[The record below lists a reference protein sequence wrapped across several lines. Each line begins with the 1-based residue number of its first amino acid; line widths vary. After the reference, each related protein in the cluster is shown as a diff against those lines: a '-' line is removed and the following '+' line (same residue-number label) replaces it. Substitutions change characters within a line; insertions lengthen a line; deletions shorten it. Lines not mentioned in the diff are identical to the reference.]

1 MQIWNGGTVPRLVS
15 NSDAAALLDLARK
28 FGAEQLTPIADT
40 CEEDGLFP
48 RELISTLGELGLLN
62 LPFAHVR
69 DADMEPVGVSTNLQ
83 ILEELATAWMTVG
96 LALSVHQLAASA
108 LVKFGSQD
116 QKDLWL
122 DWVIGGNTLG
132 AYCLS
137 EPHSGSDAAALRTT
151 AVREGLQYRLN
162 GVKAWI
168 THGGVADFYIVMAR
182 TSEHKTQGISCFFV
196 PADTP
201 GLTFGAHE
209 RKMGG
214 NASPTAQVHLDN
226 VLIPEIHRIGVEGQ
240 GLAIALSSLDMGR
253 LGISACAVG
262 LAQSAL
268 NTAGKYAG
276 EREQFGQAIAN
287 FQGVGFML
295 ADMATSIAASRAL
308 YLDAAFRVEI
318 GAHGGIGAAAAMSKL
333 MATDSAMKVT
343 TDAVQVLGGNG
354 YTKDYPVERY
364 MREAKVLQ
372 IVEGTNQ
379 IQRLV
384 ISRSLQSEAGE

>member
-1 MQIWNGGTVPRLVS
+1 
-15 NSDAAALLDLARK
+15 
-28 FGAEQLTPIADT
+28 
-40 CEEDGLFP
+40 
-48 RELISTLGELGLLN
+48 
-62 LPFAHVR
+62 
-69 DADMEPVGVSTNLQ
+69 
-83 ILEELATAWMTVG
+83 
-96 LALSVHQLAASA
+96 
-108 LVKFGSQD
+108 
-116 QKDLWL
+116 
-122 DWVIGGNTLG
+122 
-132 AYCLS
+132 
-137 EPHSGSDAAALRTT
+137 
-151 AVREGLQYRLN
+151 
-162 GVKAWI
+162 
-168 THGGVADFYIVMAR
+168 
-182 TSEHKTQGISCFFV
+182 
-196 PADTP
+196 
-201 GLTFGAHE
+201 
-209 RKMGG
+209 MGG
-214 NASPTAQVHLDN
+214 NASPTAQVYLDN

-333 MATDSAMKVT
+333 MATDSAMKAT

-384 ISRSLQSEAGE
+384 ISRSLQSEVGE